1 MKSLLVAVAL
11 CLPAALAAQD
21 RMPADET
28 ACIAPPGWDEV
39 VASDPDFVVFGELH
53 GTREA
58 PAFVAQLICAEAAR
72 SQRLLLAVEHS
83 SSQNSTWQA
92 AWALPHAAFRETLP
106 DLGWRGR
113 DDGVA
118 SKAMLALVT
127 GAHALKDQGA
137 AIDIVAFNGAR
148 DDAQRA
154 RFADLPAQGPH
165 EAAQAENIAEA
176 AARKDYDRVI
186 VLVGNLHA
194 EIAPLS
200 IGGPDFDP
208 MAVRLRGYGT
218 VLSLGMRHAGGESW
232 SCQLAPG
239 TKLAPGQE
247 VTGDMITC
255 AASRAGAEGSSDRA
269 PHVTFGNLA
278 DPQLE
283 RRFHGTFWLGPITA
297 SPPAFAAEN

>member
-39 VASDPDFVVFGELH
+39 VARDPDFVVFGELH

-58 PAFVAQLICAEAAR
+58 PALVQSLICAEAKR
-72 SQRLLLAVEHS
+72 EQRLLLAVEHS
-83 SSQNSTWQA
+83 SWENAAWQE
-92 AWALPHAAFRETLP
+92 AWALPHDKFRRTFP

-148 DDAQRA
+148 DDIQRD
-154 RFADLPAQGPH
+154 RFADLPSQGPH
-165 EAAQAENIAEA
+165 EAAQAQNIAEA
-176 AARKDYDRVI
+176 AARHDYDRVI
-186 VLVGNLHA
+186 VLVGRLHA
-194 EIAPLS
+194 ATVPIS

-208 MAVRLRGYGT
+208 MAVQLRGYGT
-218 VLSLGMRHAGGESW
+218 VLSLGMLHAGGESW

-239 TKLAPGQE
+239 TKHAPGQE
-247 VTGDMITC
+247 ITDDMITC
-255 AASRAGAEGSSDRA
+255 DAFQAGAEGSSDRP
-269 PHVTFGNLA
+269 PHITVGNLA
-278 DPQLE
+278 YPPLE
-283 RRFHGTFWLGPITA
+283 RRFDGTFWVGPISA